1 MTDTNLE
8 AKGCKRPS
16 QLVLVLNITLAAET
30 QEALVGALTAA
41 AHPQVQTA
49 TDGGSSLTQ
58 ADDPWLALGG
68 AAQRLG
74 VSTSTLYKY
83 ASQGKIESRKLAG
96 RLQFRRS
103 ALHRF
108 MEEKVRPA
116 RHETQPR
123 SIIAAALG
131 SGK

>member
-1 MTDTNLE
+1 
-8 AKGCKRPS
+8 
-16 QLVLVLNITLAAET
+16 LNVSLAAET
-30 QEALVGALTAA
+30 QDTLLSALAA
-41 AHPQVQTA
+41 A
-49 TDGGSSLTQ
+49 SSPVRG
-58 ADDPWLALGG
+58 AEPAGPRIVESDDPWLALGD
-68 AAQRLG
+68 AAQHLG
-74 VSTSTLYKY
+74 ISTSTLYKY

-103 ALHRF
+103 ALDRF

-116 RHETQPR
+116 RHVTRPR